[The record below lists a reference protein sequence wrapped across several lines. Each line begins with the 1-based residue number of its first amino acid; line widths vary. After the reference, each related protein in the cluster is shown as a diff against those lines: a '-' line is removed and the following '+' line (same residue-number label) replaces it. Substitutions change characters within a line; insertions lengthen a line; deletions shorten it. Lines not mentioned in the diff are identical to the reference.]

1 VDAKSY
7 QRWSPRSLPALKLK
21 GSMSQGHAT
30 TPDRSTAPDKSKQ
43 KGERCNES
51 NPRSSEREFH
61 DFTHIHFGNLGHA
74 IVALALMLSL
84 PATAMAQYGRGGMG
98 RHPHTQEACDRPTG
112 QEV

>member
-1 VDAKSY
+1 MNRTLGQAKEN
-7 QRWSPRSLPALKLK
+7 
-21 GSMSQGHAT
+21 SMIS
-30 TPDRSTAPDKSKQ
+30 RI
-43 KGERCNES
+43 
-51 NPRSSEREFH
+51 F
-61 DFTHIHFGNLGHA
+61 IFGNLGHA